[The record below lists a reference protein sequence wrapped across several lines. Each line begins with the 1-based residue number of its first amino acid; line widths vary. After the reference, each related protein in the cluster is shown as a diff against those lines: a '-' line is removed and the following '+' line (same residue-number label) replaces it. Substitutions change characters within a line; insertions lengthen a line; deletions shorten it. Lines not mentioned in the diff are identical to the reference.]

1 MPTMRR
7 RSRCFCLLV
16 TLVLGCDT
24 SNSTATQRIVK
35 PPPRPVEE
43 QAKPGPPGTYNL
55 RGTPITGRTRRQ
67 ESSFDIDAA
76 QLTAK
81 AGAFTFTGTMTLHGE
96 TAEELE
102 VHVVEEG
109 LICSG
114 RLSHV
119 LDKTTTTTRMNL
131 ADGTVDT
138 ETEKEFGE
146 LHGRVEV
153 IDFANGR
160 WKRKLVGAAPSA
172 ELARDLE
179 GAPIEDASYPAAAK
193 LGESWTVTGP
203 DLRRWLGSEFTATT
217 GQITS
222 TLAEVEVLP
231 AETIVTIRSAGEFG
245 GTMREEGGDMAF
257 TMKLQVTER
266 RSLERAVEIDGS
278 GQGTLEISGSYVE
291 DGMPVSLSMAGPIT
305 IKFKGAVL

>member
-1 MPTMRR
+1 M
-7 RSRCFCLLV
+7 
-16 TLVLGCDT
+16 
-24 SNSTATQRIVK
+24 
-35 PPPRPVEE
+35 
-43 QAKPGPPGTYNL
+43 
-55 RGTPITGRTRRQ
+55 
-67 ESSFDIDAA
+67 
-76 QLTAK
+76 
-81 AGAFTFTGTMTLHGE
+81 
-96 TAEELE
+96 
-102 VHVVEEG
+102 
-109 LICSG
+109 
-114 RLSHV
+114 
-119 LDKTTTTTRMNL
+119 
-131 ADGTVDT
+131 
-138 ETEKEFGE
+138 
-146 LHGRVEV
+146 
-153 IDFANGR
+153 IDFADGR

-193 LGESWTVTGP
+193 V
-203 DLRRWLGSEFTATT
+203 T

-291 DGMPVSLSMAGPIT
+291 DGMSVALSMAGPIT
-305 IKFKGAVL
+305 IKVKGAVL